1 MDCFTYQTDGRV
13 CSSKIDIEVE
23 DGIVKKAEFTGG
35 CPGNLAAVNQLVRGR
50 KVEDV
55 IALLKG
61 IPCGGKPTSCPDQ
74 LACALQSYL
83 EGKNVA
89 KSS

>member
-1 MDCFTYQTDGRV
+1 MDRFTYQTGGGV
-13 CSSKIDIEVE
+13 CSSRIDIEV
-23 DGIVKKAEFTGG
+23 DNGIVKKAEFTGG
-35 CPGNLAAVNQLVRGR
+35 CPGNLAAVNQLVKER

-83 EGKNVA
+83 AEKNRPNPA
-89 KSS
+89 